1 MIHHLSIP
9 AKNPF
14 HVAKV
19 LTELFD
25 NSYCAPFPSYSGSY
39 VAFAGDKYGT
49 VIEVYPLGT
58 EMLPGKDDKP
68 IQFRHQDT
76 SNPFIATHAA
86 ISIPIEREQV
96 EAIAKREQWRCVR
109 CDRGYFEIIEFWI
122 ENAVL
127 LELSTPDLAG
137 QYIDALSPDKLA
149 EYFTK
154 ANS

>member
-1 MIHHLSIP
+1 MIHHISIP
-9 AKNPF
+9 AKNPL

-39 VAFAGDKYGT
+39 VAFAADKYGT

-58 EMLPGKDDKP
+58 EMLPGENDKP
-68 IQFRHQDT
+68 IQFQHQDT
-76 SNPFIATHAA
+76 SNPYTATHAA
-86 ISIPIEREQV
+86 VSIPISQERV

-109 CDRGYFEIIEFWI
+109 CDRGYFEVIEFWL

-127 LELSTPDLAG
+127 LELATPDLAE
-137 QYIDALSPDKLA
+137 QYTNALAPDNLA
-149 EYFTK
+149 AYFSK
-154 ANS
+154 EN